1 MEQIGFIIGETFL
14 YWSSIILALAAVAA
28 ILVFLGL
35 YIAKGGSPVAGFL
48 AVPASAVTG
57 VYLARLI
64 HWYCQAD
71 AYESMEKA
79 MTDFSSGGYALMGV
93 FFACVIVACVLRLV
107 RLSKNLPQM
116 LDCMALAGA
125 AGVAAGR
132 FSVLFNSSNRGQ
144 VLESV
149 TWFPVAQATVDSVT
163 GQTEYRLATFA
174 LQGILAG
181 ILFVGLTAF
190 YLVKRKKGA
199 LKHGD
204 TCLLFLL
211 VYGAS
216 QAVLDSCRYDSLF
229 FRSNGFVSIVQ
240 ILGCVSIVL
249 AVVIFSVRM
258 VMARKWKWWYLALW
272 VPIAGAL
279 GGAGYMEY
287 HVQRHGDQALF
298 AYTVMSLCLLAVV
311 VITVVI
317 RALAVTAEAKPAR
330 PELPEEN

>member
-14 YWSSIILALAAVAA
+14 YWSSIILAMAATAA
-28 ILVFLGL
+28 ILIFLGL
-35 YIAKGGSPVAGFL
+35 YIGKGGNVVSGFL
-48 AVPASAVTG
+48 AVPLSAVIG
-57 VYLARLI
+57 IYLARLI

-71 AYESMEKA
+71 AYPSLKAA
-79 MTDFSSGGYALMGV
+79 MTDFSIGAYALMGV
-93 FFACVIVACVLRLV
+93 FFGCALAAVILWLLRV
-107 RLSKNLPQM
+107 SKNLPRM

-125 AGVAAGR
+125 AGIAAGR

-144 VLESV
+144 TLESV

-174 LQGILAG
+174 LQGIVAG
-181 ILFVGLTAF
+181 VLFAVLTAF

-199 LKHGD
+199 LKDGD

-240 ILGCVSIVL
+240 ILGTVCVVL
-249 AVVIFSVRM
+249 AVAVFSVRM
-258 VMARKWKWWYLALW
+258 VRARKWQWWYLALW
-272 VPIAGAL
+272 LPILGAL

-298 AYTVMSLCLLAVV
+298 AYTVMSGCMLAVV
-311 VITVVI
+311 AITVAI
-317 RALAVTAEAKPAR
+317 RLLAVTAENIPA
-330 PELPEEN
+330 PIDTAEGS